1 MSPKI
6 KQNRLKQIENNKI
19 KEESFLNYTTI
30 IKKMFAVVF
39 FLIFDQINLLN
50 ILKNVFVLFWSLSL
64 LAIISTK
71 GMSAFIL
78 GRQHQGFWEDHAYPP
93 PPRTHKLKLKHYCF
107 SCSRAVSPL
116 VPVCDMC
123 LCVWYQISLVEK
135 NISSVRPQWTV
146 TL

>member
-71 GMSAFIL
+71 GM
-78 GRQHQGFWEDHAYPP
+78 
-93 PPRTHKLKLKHYCF
+93 
-107 SCSRAVSPL
+107 
-116 VPVCDMC
+116 
-123 LCVWYQISLVEK
+123 
-135 NISSVRPQWTV
+135 
-146 TL
+146 